1 MPPWIGVSPSKPPWC
16 TNAFSPKTRAH
27 RKQLRSEPAAF
38 RDFRKEAEASACISD
53 TEMYAYSAQV
63 KDMDLKQLKELL
75 SDTMVDEAEEEQI
88 V

>member
-1 MPPWIGVSPSKPPWC
+1 MRLFHLRC
-16 TNAFSPKTRAH
+16 DAFS
-27 RKQLRSEPAAF
+27 
-38 RDFRKEAEASACISD
+38 DFRKEAEASACISD
-53 TEMYAYSAQV
+53 TEMNAYSAQA

>member
-1 MPPWIGVSPSKPPWC
+1 MRL
-16 TNAFSPKTRAH
+16 FH
-27 RKQLRSEPAAF
+27 LRCNAF